1 MKTQL
6 AGGSLDAACVFT
18 SRAEDLNLVGLL
30 KSNSSYQSGRDLN
43 PGLLYCCESN
53 VLTAYLYIVPKE
65 KKTHPAD
72 CILSLILATRKS
84 PFSSC

>member
-1 MKTQL
+1 MKNPTGRRQ
-6 AGGSLDAACVFT
+6 LDAACVFT
-18 SRAEDLNLVGLL
+18 SMAEDLNLVGLS
-30 KSNSSYQSGRDLN
+30 KSSCSYPSGRDLN
-43 PGLLYCCESN
+43 PGLLDCESN
-53 VLTAYLYIVPKE
+53 VLTTYLYIVPKE